1 MQSWN
6 PGGWNT
12 LLHHGSALEVV
23 VYLFK
28 TFNVGHTQKITG
40 IIHTCGALFTCS
52 TDKTVKVL
60 EPNFNPGLISNLSD
74 ITAEVAEVRLY
85 SISIHYSTYIE
96 YLAIHLTHNNFS
108 IYECCDKWSHCLSLS
123 LCTYSCQKK
132 AIIYPSLN
140 AQWGLFFPGGS
151 FKFSIISV
159 RTIVN
164 GRLYKL
170 FISPILFSPH
180 SNIYFI

>member
-6 PGGWNT
+6 LFPGGWNT

-123 LCTYSCQKK
+123 LHIFLSEESNH
-132 AIIYPSLN
+132 ISLSECSMRPV
-140 AQWGLFFPGGS
+140 FP
-151 FKFSIISV
+151 
-159 RTIVN
+159 R
-164 GRLYKL
+164 R
-170 FISPILFSPH
+170 ILQVQH
-180 SNIYFI
+180 HIC